1 MITDEQIEACKIAAN
16 ESYKRFKNSVR
27 GQIVMPQDDWEWHF
41 AQAVFK
47 MAQEVRPLVWVLLD
61 HFQTWIARGFDYDY
75 IIPITEGCYHLH
87 YGEDV
92 LCASNLI
99 YPLKDAAQADF
110 NRRVLEN
117 LTHGGRNET

>member
-47 MAQEVRPLVWVLLD
+47 MAQEVRPLVWARLD
-61 HFQTWIARGFDYDY
+61 HFDTWIAPGIDYDY
-75 IIPITEGCYHLH
+75 IIPIAGDFYHLH
-87 YGEDV
+87 YGDE
-92 LCASNLI
+92 LPCSSNSI
-99 YPLKDAAQADF
+99 DELKKAAQADF

-117 LTHGGRNET
+117 LTHGVTDET